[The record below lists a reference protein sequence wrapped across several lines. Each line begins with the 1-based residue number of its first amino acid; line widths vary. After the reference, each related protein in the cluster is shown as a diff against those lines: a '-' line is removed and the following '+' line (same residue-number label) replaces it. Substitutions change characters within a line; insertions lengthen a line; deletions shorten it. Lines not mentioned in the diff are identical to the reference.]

1 MRKFFKSLAVLLAL
15 TLIVGV
21 IPAAAADS
29 LSMQK
34 EKILY
39 LGGSQG
45 TKEDGTKCK
54 TGAKKLVANMIKG
67 FDKDTMSVDL
77 KSADNSIVK
86 ASNKT
91 GKITAKS
98 LGTTTVTVTVYDAA
112 ETQILKQDLK
122 VKVKKNAADVTV
134 TGIADGD
141 KFSVGQEVPVTLPR
155 QGVDTD
161 ERELTVDKT
170 DIVELKAGEK
180 NRTYT
185 VKFLK
190 AGEATFTAKAYQ
202 SAKYPVATQTKTIKV
217 TVGNPVPSSAKV
229 IASDAIELTFDED
242 VEALGLFKDAKDIP
256 YNAIYYMANSSTPV
270 YINAVKAV
278 KATGNKVKVDLF
290 SPLLN
295 GVPYFVEINGS
306 KLEIALTKSGAKDV
320 ASVVIT
326 TTVATKDVAKSIDYV
341 LYNDEGVDITT
352 SALAAGGRVT
362 ITQAEYNAEITE
374 TASNKYQILM
384 WNKDAKASLTIKYSY
399 LDSNDNYK
407 EYPAS
412 GDGVITCVEES
423 PYVFKKTVWTLNDGT
438 AISSSATNLKKYFS
452 IGEDSY
458 YLTGVVVFNQNGQD
472 KEYAIG
478 TTTVATENELLKVW
492 FPDNNFAM
500 FNASNNIVG
509 NKAGTATAFVGYT
522 KNGAD
527 KILDVISIEVREAR
541 KQSRVE
547 LAIKNDKKTLNGTDV
562 VAEKLTFEA
571 KLYDQFN
578 DLIDM
583 EASKDIVLN
592 QIEASADKCAFS
604 GATSFATYGV
614 RKETGKYELTVD
626 GSDFAGVTKSQ
637 NVGFFVKY
645 NNAIASNNV
654 YFSVDD
660 KAADTGSIAFTTDIK
675 ALDTSVF
682 DYLSK
687 KTEDKVATLQVAKAN
702 GGFFTGEVDLTSNFT
717 LTKTNSHTATA
728 AAASL
733 QLEVVKNGSKI
744 DITSADYN
752 QFIKTDD
759 ADEGKIYVKNLVVDG
774 GVVKKIPT
782 GSYSFRL
789 FEYDANGRVKNPQ
802 IIDIVVSD
810 NQVKPVYKQEA
821 QKTNVN
827 TNYGAD
833 CFSYTFDGKAIH
845 KLDGTE
851 TRTLVY
857 AYNQNSN
864 SVYVKKATVTLKV
877 DFKNDNVDTL
887 YNYDVEVAI
896 GTSLNK

>member
-1 MRKFFKSLAVLLAL
+1 
-15 TLIVGV
+15 
-21 IPAAAADS
+21 
-29 LSMQK
+29 
-34 EKILY
+34 
-39 LGGSQG
+39 
-45 TKEDGTKCK
+45 
-54 TGAKKLVANMIKG
+54 
-67 FDKDTMSVDL
+67 
-77 KSADNSIVK
+77 
-86 ASNKT
+86 
-91 GKITAKS
+91 
-98 LGTTTVTVTVYDAA
+98 
-112 ETQILKQDLK
+112 
-122 VKVKKNAADVTV
+122 
-134 TGIADGD
+134 
-141 KFSVGQEVPVTLPR
+141 
-155 QGVDTD
+155 
-161 ERELTVDKT
+161 
-170 DIVELKAGEK
+170 
-180 NRTYT
+180 
-185 VKFLK
+185 
-190 AGEATFTAKAYQ
+190 
-202 SAKYPVATQTKTIKV
+202 
-217 TVGNPVPSSAKV
+217 
-229 IASDAIELTFDED
+229 
-242 VEALGLFKDAKDIP
+242 
-256 YNAIYYMANSSTPV
+256 MANSSTPV

-374 TASNKYQILM
+374 TTSNKYQILM

-412 GDGVITCVEES
+412 GSGVITCVEES

-452 IGEDSY
+452 IGEEFK
-458 YLTGVVVFNQNGQD
+458 LTGVVVFNQNGQD
-472 KEYAIG
+472 KEYAIN

-562 VAEKLTFEA
+562 VAEELTFEA

-583 EASKDIVLN
+583 EAGKDIVLN

-604 GATSFATYGV
+604 GATSFATNGV
-614 RKETGKYELTVD
+614 KKDTGKYELTVD

-660 KAADTGSIAFTTDIK
+660 KAANTGSIAFTTDLK

-682 DYLSK
+682 DVLSK

-717 LTKTNSHTATA
+717 LTGTNSHTATA

-752 QFIKTDD
+752 LFIKTDD
-759 ADEGKIYVKNLVVDG
+759 ADEGKIYVKNLALDG
-774 GVVKKIPT
+774 SVVKKIPT

-821 QKTNVN
+821 QKTASDG
-827 TNYGAD
+827 TD

-857 AYNQNSN
+857 AYNQNNN

-877 DFKNDNVDTL
+877 DLKNDNVDTI
-887 YNYDVEVAI
+887 YTYDVEVTI
-896 GTSLNK
+896 GTSLTK